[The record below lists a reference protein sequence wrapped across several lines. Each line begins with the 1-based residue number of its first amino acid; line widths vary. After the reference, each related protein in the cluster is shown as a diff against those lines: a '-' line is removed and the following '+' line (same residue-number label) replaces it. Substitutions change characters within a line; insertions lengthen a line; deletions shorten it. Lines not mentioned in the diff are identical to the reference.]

1 MSRAPWWGGFYE
13 RLIGIVKTSLSKVVG
28 KSLLS
33 FEELQEALIDVEC
46 FMNNRPLMY
55 VGEECDQPVL
65 TPNILMQGIPASFL
79 EEDLEKVNY
88 MDEDKLVTKR
98 MIYLQKTR
106 EHLKKRWKNEYL
118 HALQERHERHSAQN
132 QRNFRPGSVVM
143 TTDSLTSLK
152 SRWTLGKVIGV
163 IHGKDGV
170 VRGLKIRSSSGYVIE
185 RPLQLVRDLEIS
197 GSGSE
202 SDHSL
207 QESKNDRSPTKRCQ
221 PTRKAKEAAIKK
233 IEDTATQEQEE

>member
-1 MSRAPWWGGFYE
+1 
-13 RLIGIVKTSLSKVVG
+13 
-28 KSLLS
+28 
-33 FEELQEALIDVEC
+33 
-46 FMNNRPLMY
+46 
-55 VGEECDQPVL
+55 
-65 TPNILMQGIPASFL
+65 
-79 EEDLEKVNY
+79 

-132 QRNFRPGSVVM
+132 QRNFQPGSVVM

-202 SDHSL
+202 SDQPQ
-207 QESKNDRSPTKRCQ
+207 QESKNDHSPIKRFQ

-233 IEDTATQEQEE
+233 IGDTATQEQEE